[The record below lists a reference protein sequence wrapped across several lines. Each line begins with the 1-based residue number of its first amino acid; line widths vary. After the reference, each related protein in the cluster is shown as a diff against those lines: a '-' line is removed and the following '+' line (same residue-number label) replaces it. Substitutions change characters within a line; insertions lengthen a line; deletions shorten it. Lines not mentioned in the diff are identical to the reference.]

1 MWVAKVI
8 LVPWLAVCG
17 HAVWKQGIVASGKGK
32 EFRTSDNE
40 FKVGELVATLC
51 NNSSSG
57 PRQQQQQHRV
67 TRESDLATRLLHA
80 AGDAAASGHPRRA
93 AGSQG
98 APPAASISEL
108 DSQPLD
114 PLPQVMWRQ
123 ESAAGEFLSVVQ
135 GDHTKA
141 RFQLLKAGHS
151 ILGGRYTLPSYF
163 ANQSIYDVFYIH
175 EGVRCGCCSRY
186 SADARLRQSDLLC
199 SAKLFPPTMQ
209 ASPSTTSST
218 STRRAVHSFP
228 FDEYYAQRFRLA
240 VAASKADGRSAS
252 CVVCAEW
259 HRA

>member
-1 MWVAKVI
+1 M
-8 LVPWLAVCG
+8 
-17 HAVWKQGIVASGKGK
+17 
-32 EFRTSDNE
+32 R
-40 FKVGELVATLC
+40 
-51 NNSSSG
+51 
-57 PRQQQQQHRV
+57 
-67 TRESDLATRLLHA
+67 
-80 AGDAAASGHPRRA
+80 ASGHPRRA

-175 EGVRCGCCSRY
+175 EGVRCGCRSRY
-186 SADARLRQSDLLC
+186 SADARLQQSILLRSALLLRQPVHLRRLLHPQGVQC
-199 SAKLFPPTMQ
+199 TLFPSMNVMLNDSDWQWQPQKLTD
-209 ASPSTTSST
+209 APPLVSS
-218 STRRAVHSFP
+218 A
-228 FDEYYAQRFRLA
+228 
-240 VAASKADGRSAS
+240 RSGIG
-252 CVVCAEW
+252 
-259 HRA
+259 HRV